1 MALPRSR
8 HTPSAVA
15 ARARSERPTLRSR
28 SPNGNPRPIESSM
41 PEDDLATSRMALYI
55 SGSTIRHGSSSN
67 ESGSS
72 CHIAHLR
79 RLRTQRHDDPW
90 TCFVIILRQVDL
102 RWHCLRARM
111 RMVNRQNI
119 GASLPQRD
127 LGLEQVGGIGEIT
140 RSRSPVRCAAGGT
153 TIPAFQC
160 PPGFRR
166 LQAAT
171 HACNAQPLRHEYR
184 GESQVAGLAI
194 GRPSCLSS
202 ANAHSGNS
210 AVERYRS
217 PRSGRTTTSSLPA
230 FSGRLAT

>member
-1 MALPRSR
+1 MALSSR

-15 ARARSERPTLRSR
+15 AHTNRAADVRSR

-41 PEDDLATSRMALYI
+41 PEDDLATSRM
-55 SGSTIRHGSSSN
+55 SSTSPVRRSATAVRGTNPVELPH
-67 ESGSS
+67 
-72 CHIAHLR
+72 AHLR
-79 RLRTQRHDDPW
+79 RLRAQRHNDPW

-102 RWHCLRARM
+102 RWHCLPARM

-140 RSRSPVRCAAGGT
+140 RLALPVRCAAGGT

-171 HACNAQPLRHEYR
+171 HACNARPLRHEYR